1 MSYLLFPVTD
11 SPSVEFSPSHSPY
24 RVKLNSAVTLQC
36 VVYSN
41 PSYSSIEWTKDG
53 SPISGTIYFSLSHLY
68 RILHMLSFTGV
79 IQTFMKQFSG
89 ASFMKFYIITTTS
102 VRNFVITRID
112 SKHRP
117 TAGHTFHLFLTC
129 LVWCYIKQV

>member
-1 MSYLLFPVTD
+1 MNYLLFPVTD

-24 RVKLNSAVTLQC
+24 RVKLNSAVTLKC

-68 RILHMLSFTGV
+68 RILHELSFTAV
-79 IQTFMKQFSG
+79 IQTFMKQVLGTRFI
-89 ASFMKFYIITTTS
+89 KVDIIMTS
-102 VRNFVITRID
+102 VR
-112 SKHRP
+112 K
-117 TAGHTFHLFLTC
+117 
-129 LVWCYIKQV
+129 